1 MRLDDVMLQEVTP
14 VFLKMAIISMIAL
27 LVLLLLLGMLFS
39 TLFFGLTTYF

>member
-27 LVLLLLLGMLFS
+27 LVLLLLPIMFLQKCPIK
-39 TLFFGLTTYF
+39 